1 MRLDRWMKGSVTAAA
16 VVALA
21 ACAGQGPTAPTPE
34 PERQVLSVTDEPDI
48 PAMLAQ
54 LPERIPID
62 QADALLVQVDPNKVS
77 EVSPTYSVQNRR
89 SFGSRGFRSRGF
101 ARSFRYGFAPGF
113 SSLYRNFAYYPL
125 GSYYFPY
132 YTAGGY
138 YYPYAFADRA
148 YNPFFY
154 GPGNNWIPAYW
165 AR

>member
-21 ACAGQGPTAPTPE
+21 ACASQDPTTPTPE
-34 PERQVLSVTDEPDI
+34 PERRVLSVTGEADI

-62 QADALLVQVDPNKVS
+62 QADELLVQVDPNKVS

-89 SFGSRGFRSRGF
+89 GFGGRGFGR
-101 ARSFRYGFAPGF
+101 AFRYGYAPGF
-113 SSLYRNFAYYPL
+113 RGLYRNFAYYPL

-132 YTAGGY
+132 YAAGGF

-165 AR
+165 AW